1 MSKHTYIILIFFL
14 FSLSNL
20 LAQDLNLI
28 ISGSNNQENTIINS
42 LEYKKKHPNY
52 NSIINE
58 VDTVAQKLIKTGY
71 IDYEQSPIK
80 KLNDTVFKIKLKLNT
95 KYNLIKINY
104 NNSVIDKKI
113 IDEISKNSFEH
124 YFIIPFK
131 NIEKTLETINNK
143 ISNNGFPFSKI
154 KLSNLKKESKNSLT
168 ANLIILKGGNKRSLD
183 KITIKGYEKFPKSYL
198 KRFLKIKTQKKFNIE
213 EINRK
218 MTTLKSLGFAE
229 QTKNPEAL
237 FTKDSTTLYIYLKK
251 LQNNA
256 FDGFLGFN
264 TNEETNKIDFNGYI
278 NLKLN
283 NNLNYGE
290 SFNLIYKSDESQQ
303 KNFEINL
310 NLPYLFSTPIGTELS
325 LQILKRDSSFT
336 SVSQKANLF
345 YQLTPKSKIF
355 LGIENVESNNL
366 LNNEL
371 NLDIEDYNSN
381 NINLKYIFENA
392 NNTSNLFRLNSK
404 INLELSFG
412 KRKTENL
419 IEEQEKYSIDAFYT
433 FKINKKNSF
442 YTRIQAAT
450 KNSETYFENEL
461 FRFGGINSIRGFQ
474 ENSILANKFYVF
486 NTEYRYELNK
496 NLYSYTIIDFSNY
509 ENKISNTKENLY
521 GFGLGFG
528 LLTRAGL
535 LKFNFANGKSEN
547 QNFVFS
553 NSKIHI
559 SLVSFF

>member
-1 MSKHTYIILIFFL
+1 MSKHTCIILIFFL
-14 FSLSNL
+14 FPLSNL
-20 LAQDLNLI
+20 LAQDLSLI

-42 LEYKKKHPNY
+42 LEYKKKHTNY

-58 VDTVAQKLIKTGY
+58 IDTAAQKLIKAGY

-124 YFIIPFK
+124 YFIVPFK

-355 LGIENVESNNL
+355 LGIEGVESNNL

-419 IEEQEKYSIDAFYT
+419 TEEQEKYSIDAFYT

-547 QNFVFS
+547 QNFMFS

>member
-1 MSKHTYIILIFFL
+1 MSKHTCIILTFFL

-20 LAQDLNLI
+20 LAQDLSLI

-251 LQNNA
+251 IQNNA

-355 LGIENVESNNL
+355 LGVEGVESNNL

-419 IEEQEKYSIDAFYT
+419 TEEQEKYSIDAFYT

>member
-1 MSKHTYIILIFFL
+1 MSKHTCIILIFFL

-20 LAQDLNLI
+20 LAQDLSLI

-104 NNSVIDKKI
+104 NNSVIEKKI

-183 KITIKGYEKFPKSYL
+183 KIIIKGYEKFPKSYL

-474 ENSILANKFYVF
+474 ENSILANKFYVL

-547 QNFVFS
+547 QNFMFS

>member
-1 MSKHTYIILIFFL
+1 MSKHTCIILIFFL

-20 LAQDLNLI
+20 LAQDLSLI

-154 KLSNLKKESKNSLT
+154 KLSNLKKESENSLT

-183 KITIKGYEKFPKSYL
+183 KIIIKGYEKFPKSYL

-355 LGIENVESNNL
+355 LGVEGVESNNL

-419 IEEQEKYSIDAFYT
+419 TEEQEKYSIDAFYT

-547 QNFVFS
+547 QNFMFS

>member
-1 MSKHTYIILIFFL
+1 MSKHTCIILIFFL

-20 LAQDLNLI
+20 LAQDLSLI

-42 LEYKKKHPNY
+42 LEYKKKHTNY

-58 VDTVAQKLIKTGY
+58 IDTVAQKLIKAGY

-154 KLSNLKKESKNSLT
+154 KLSNLKKESENSLT

-183 KITIKGYEKFPKSYL
+183 KIIIKGYEKFPKSYL

-355 LGIENVESNNL
+355 LGVEGVESNNL

-419 IEEQEKYSIDAFYT
+419 TEEQEKYSIDAFYT

-547 QNFVFS
+547 QNFMFS